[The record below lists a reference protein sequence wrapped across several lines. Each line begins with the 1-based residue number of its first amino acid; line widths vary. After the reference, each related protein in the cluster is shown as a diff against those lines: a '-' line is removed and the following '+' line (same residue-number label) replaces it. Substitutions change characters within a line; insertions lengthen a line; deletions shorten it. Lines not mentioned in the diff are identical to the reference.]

1 MNESLAGI
9 FELIQEEENGLE
21 EEEAEEGEDPGDMFN
36 LDAGRK
42 FLLNYDHLANSPF
55 HNPFNCHDPPNRQQ
69 DHPLHWIK
77 DQAHQRLRYQDV
89 HCLHNCGRFH
99 KVPLNR
105 VTIAQPD

>member
-42 FLLNYDHLANSPF
+42 FLLIIIILPIHYFIILSIVMIPK
-55 HNPFNCHDPPNRQQ
+55 NR
-69 DHPLHWIK
+69 
-77 DQAHQRLRYQDV
+77 
-89 HCLHNCGRFH
+89 
-99 KVPLNR
+99 
-105 VTIAQPD
+105 

>member
-42 FLLNYDHLANSPF
+42 FLFNYNYLANSLF
-55 HNPFNCHDPPNRQQ
+55 HNPFNCDDPQKQAARSSP
-69 DHPLHWIK
+69 PL
-77 DQAHQRLRYQDV
+77 DQ
-89 HCLHNCGRFH
+89 GSS
-99 KVPLNR
+99 PLASTSPGCPPFTQLWS
-105 VTIAQPD
+105 VS